1 MFVDENKYQKRQDE
15 QDFEPKSTWS
25 PDVSF
30 SCLSAIFPALDTNV
44 INEQI

>member
-15 QDFEPKSTWS
+15 QDFEPKSTWP

-30 SCLSAIFPALDTNV
+30 SCLWRDLICVSCLKEI
-44 INEQI
+44 